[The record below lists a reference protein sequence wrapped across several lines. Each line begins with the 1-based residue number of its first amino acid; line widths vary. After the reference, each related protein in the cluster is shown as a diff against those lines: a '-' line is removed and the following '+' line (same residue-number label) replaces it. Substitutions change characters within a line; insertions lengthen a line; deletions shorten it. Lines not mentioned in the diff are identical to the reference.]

1 MTEKNK
7 SRYVTRLAS
16 IVVSLVICA
25 QVSAQGM
32 SYSQTEG
39 WAQLPEGFEWGQVI
53 AVDVDADGNVYAFHR
68 CSSTSCVDR
77 DEPPLLKFD
86 SSGQHL
92 MSWGSGMLVWPHGL
106 DVDAEGN
113 VWITDG
119 RPDSGRG
126 EQVIKIGADGEVLMT
141 VGTAGVAGD
150 GHNTFDGVSDVEV
163 AANGNI
169 FVADGHGNNRI
180 VKFSPEG
187 EFITE
192 WGTAGSAPGEFNQP
206 HALAMD
212 SEGRLFV
219 ADRENLRIQIFD
231 QDGNFIDAWSQF
243 GRVSGISISADDT
256 LYVAAQN
263 DAYPEFET
271 AIYVVSA
278 KDGAIKSVIGDVYTE
293 SVAADSN
300 GSVYTGIRGRTG
312 EPQVSVDALQRFAV
326 Q

>member
-1 MTEKNK
+1 MTKEKK
-7 SRYVTRLAS
+7 SWFVRGLAS
-16 IVVSLVICA
+16 SALSLVICA
-25 QVSAQGM
+25 QASAQDG
-32 SYSQTEG
+32 SYRQSEG

-106 DVDAEGN
+106 DVDGEGN

-150 GHNTFDGVSDVEV
+150 GHYTFDGVSDVEV
-163 AANGNI
+163 ADNGDI

-187 EFITE
+187 EFIKE

-219 ADRENLRIQIFD
+219 SDRENLRIQIFD
-231 QDGNFIDAWSQF
+231 QDGNFIEAWTQF
-243 GRVSGISISADDT
+243 GRVSGISISSDDT
-256 LYVAAQN
+256 LYLAAQN
-263 DAYPEFET
+263 DAYPDFET

-278 KDGAIKSVIGDVYTE
+278 KDGSIKSVISDVYTE
-293 SVAADSN
+293 SVAADSS
-300 GSVYTGIRGRTG
+300 GAVYTGIRGRTG
-312 EPQVSVDALQRFAV
+312 EPQVSVDALQRFVV

>member
-1 MTEKNK
+1 
-7 SRYVTRLAS
+7 
-16 IVVSLVICA
+16 
-25 QVSAQGM
+25 
-32 SYSQTEG
+32 
-39 WAQLPEGFEWGQVI
+39 
-53 AVDVDADGNVYAFHR
+53 VDADGNVYAFHR

-106 DVDAEGN
+106 DVDSEGN

-150 GHNTFDGVSDVEV
+150 GHYTFDGVSDVEV
-163 AANGNI
+163 ADNGDI

-187 EFITE
+187 EFIKE

-219 ADRENLRIQIFD
+219 SDRENLRIQIFD
-231 QDGNFIDAWSQF
+231 QDGNFIEAWTQF
-243 GRVSGISISADDT
+243 GRVSGISISSDDT
-256 LYVAAQN
+256 LYLAAQN
-263 DAYPEFET
+263 DAYPDFET
-271 AIYVVSA
+271 AIYVVNA
-278 KDGAIKSVIGDVYTE
+278 KDGSIKSVISDVYTE
-293 SVAADSN
+293 SVAADSS
-300 GSVYTGIRGRTG
+300 GAVYTGIRGRTG
-312 EPQVSVDALQRFAV
+312 EPQVSVDALQRFVV